1 MKTAAVRHFLHCAP
15 WLVLAASAGAQ
26 TPAPEAA
33 PHVER
38 RVIIK
43 NDGDQAQA
51 EVMAMAAVDA
61 QQIAADARMAA
72 RDAEQAAHDALVLP
86 GDMAFVITDTARSR
100 LVKGAPYC
108 ADAVHETVQA
118 LADGNRIVHSQSSRL
133 CRDSE
138 GRTRQEVERG
148 GRHLVYLR
156 DPVQKEGWLLDA
168 DKKIARK
175 FGSPA
180 AEGAAWERYGE
191 QMREWAVKVR
201 EQVRVNVNI
210 SNVKEAGAPPV
221 PPVPPGAL
229 KAPLPPLPP
238 VPVVL
243 TQSDV
248 TTKDAQGHEHR
259 EVRVIRVDDAPG
271 LAPLPGLQAPPAV
284 MARAL
289 VFAPRGPGVKS
300 VLDSKEID
308 GVKVNGER
316 MTWTIDAGKVGNEKP
331 IVITRD
337 VWTSPELMVTVAS
350 RDFDPRSGETN
361 YRLQNLKRG
370 EPDAALMKVP
380 ADYTQTQTP
389 QPKAM
394 PAPKTDKADKKVER
408 KG

>member
-1 MKTAAVRHFLHCAP
+1 MKTAALRHFLHCAP
-15 WLVLAASAGAQ
+15 WLVLAANAGAQ
-26 TPAPEAA
+26 SPAPDAA

-43 NDGDQAQA
+43 SDSADARA

-61 QQIAADARMAA
+61 QQIAADARIAA
-72 RDAEQAAHDALVLP
+72 RDAEQAARDALVLP
-86 GDMAFVITDTARSR
+86 GDMAFVITDTAHSR
-100 LVKGAPYC
+100 VVKGAPYC
-108 ADAVHETVQA
+108 ADAVHETVQP
-118 LADGNRIVHSQSSRL
+118 LADGNRIVHAQSSRL

-175 FGSPA
+175 FGGPSVDS
-180 AEGAAWERYGE
+180 AAWEHYGE

-201 EQVRVNVNI
+201 EQVHVSVNVN
-210 SNVKEAGAPPV
+210 NVKEAPVPPV
-221 PPVPPGAL
+221 PPVPPAGL

-248 TTKDAQGHEHR
+248 TTKDAQGREHR
-259 EVRVIRVDDAPG
+259 EVRVIRVDDTPG

-289 VFAPRGPGVKS
+289 AFAPRGQGVKS
-300 VLDSKEID
+300 ALDSKEIE
-308 GVKVNGER
+308 GVKVTGER

-380 ADYTQTQTP
+380 ADYTQTETP

-394 PAPKTDKADKKVER
+394 PAPKADKKA